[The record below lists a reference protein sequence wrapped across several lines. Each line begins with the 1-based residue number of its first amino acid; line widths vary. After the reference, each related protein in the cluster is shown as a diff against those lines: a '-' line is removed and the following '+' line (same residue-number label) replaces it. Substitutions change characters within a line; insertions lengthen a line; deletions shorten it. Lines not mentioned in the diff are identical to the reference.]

1 MEREKL
7 RRDYE
12 AASRPPRS
20 AVKQVPPKRP
30 PSLVSEK
37 DASRP
42 VYETRNKSLKSEVSE
57 AAHALK
63 ESSKENV
70 AEEGFLVHR
79 LAEMEKLEKSVALS
93 ETRCVELLEQ
103 VKSLL
108 VAVQSKS
115 DSDLKSLDK
124 NGDAD
129 VRVNDTSPKRTHCM
143 PIMYTVES
151 LGHVVSDI
159 GRTIQTLEDESIL
172 VPPNPVPKTVRVPL
186 LHQTHHRASEMEAS
200 DAKLSLWKRAGKQI
214 RKLSVIKKPGGSENA
229 WMVDGDEE

>member
-124 NGDAD
+124 DGDVD
-129 VRVNDTSPKRTHCM
+129 VRGNDTSPKRTHCM

-151 LGHVVSDI
+151 LGHAVSE
-159 GRTIQTLEDESIL
+159 TLEDESIL

>member
-12 AASRPPRS
+12 AASRPPGS
-20 AVKQVPPKRP
+20 ALKQVPPKRP

-37 DASRP
+37 AVSKP
-42 VYETRNKSLKSEVSE
+42 VYETRNQSLKSELSE
-57 AAHALK
+57 TEHALK
-63 ESSKENV
+63 ESTKENA
-70 AEEGFLVHR
+70 AEEGLLVHH

-115 DSDLKSLDK
+115 DSDLRSLDK
-124 NGDAD
+124 DGDVD
-129 VRVNDTSPKRTHCM
+129 LLNDNVEKRIHFM
-143 PIMYTVES
+143 PIVYTVES
-151 LGHVVSDI
+151 LGHVASE
-159 GRTIQTLEDESIL
+159 TFEDDPIL
-172 VPPNPVPKTVRVPL
+172 VPPNSIQNTVWVPSVN
-186 LHQTHHRASEMEAS
+186 QTQKYHRASELEAS
-200 DAKLSLWKRAGKQI
+200 DAKLSLWQRAGKQI